1 MQSLTE
7 HKKYQAITEVFS
19 LGAMQ
24 SVDTNAVNLCC
35 SERKDGIISRRFS
48 WLWCRLT
55 DVVWHSLIEKGLAS
69 F

>member
-35 SERKDGIISRRFS
+35 SERKDSDSQTRIVLG
-48 WLWCRLT
+48 
-55 DVVWHSLIEKGLAS
+55 
-69 F
+69 